1 MVRVKKGDFVELD
14 YVGRIKGSNQIF
26 DLTDESL
33 ARKNG
38 LYNPNMKY
46 GPRIACIGEG
56 DLIKGLD
63 NYLIDKETGKNYNIE
78 VGKKEAFG
86 ERDSKMMRV
95 VSSSIFLREKINP
108 FPGLQVNIDGMF
120 GTIRSIS
127 GGRVVVDFNNPLAG
141 KDLIYDVK
149 INRIIDDNILKI
161 SSILLNG
168 IGLDEND
175 YKIEEKAGRID
186 IKLKKDI
193 DENVKEKIKKAVK
206 ELVKIDISF
215 SLLQSK

>member
-1 MVRVKKGDFVELD
+1 MARIKKGDFVELD
-14 YVGRIKGSNQIF
+14 YIGRIKGSNQIF
-26 DLTDESL
+26 DLTDESI
-33 ARKNG
+33 AKKNG
-38 LYNPNMKY
+38 LYNSNMKY

-63 NYLIDKETGKNYNIE
+63 NYLIDKETGKDYNIE
-78 VGKKEAFG
+78 VSKKEAFG

-95 VSSSIFLREKINP
+95 VSSSIFLREKINH
-108 FPGLQVNIDGMF
+108 FPGLQVNIDGML

-127 GGRVVVDFNNPLAG
+127 GGRVVVDFNHPLAG
-141 KDLIYDVK
+141 KDLVYEVK

-175 YKIEEKAGRID
+175 YKIGEKEGGID

>member
-127 GGRVVVDFNNPLAG
+127 GGRVVVDFNHPLAG

>member
-33 ARKNG
+33 AKKNG

-127 GGRVVVDFNNPLAG
+127 GGRVVVDFNHPLAG